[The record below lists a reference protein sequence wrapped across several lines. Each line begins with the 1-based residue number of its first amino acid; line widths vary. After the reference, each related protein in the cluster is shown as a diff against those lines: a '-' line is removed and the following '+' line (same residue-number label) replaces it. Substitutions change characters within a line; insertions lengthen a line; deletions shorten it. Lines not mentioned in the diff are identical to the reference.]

1 MIDSR
6 KMAERAARAADD
18 KKAKDIVLIA
28 VEAVS
33 SVTDFFVVCT
43 GSSTTQVK
51 AIADA
56 IAEGMEQ
63 DGFVEPRIEGGREG
77 RWILQDYGT
86 VVVHVMLDEEREFYS
101 LERLWKNGKVE
112 PWQAS
117 SAAV

>member
-18 KKAKDIVLIA
+18 KKAKDIVLIE

-33 SVTDFFVVCT
+33 SVTDYFVVCT

-56 IAEGMEQ
+56 ITAGMEEE
-63 DGFVEPRIEGGREG
+63 GYVEPRTEGGREG
-77 RWILQDYGT
+77 RWILLDYGT

-101 LERLWKNGKVE
+101 LERLWKTGRVE
-112 PWQAS
+112 PWHAP